1 MCTLRATSLRERSR
15 KLWVQ
20 GEWLVA
26 TGWHWDEAYAWH
38 QTGAG
43 AAFLPAEGWIQ
54 PGIDN
59 VESPASKTRFRD
71 LAARSGLLERL
82 QAIPGR
88 DATRDELLR
97 LHTPEHLDHLK
108 AVSDAGGGE
117 AGEATP
123 IGPGSY
129 EIAVRAA
136 GGALATVEA
145 VVRGDVQNAYA
156 LVRPPGHHAEADRAR
171 GYCLLGNTALA
182 ALHARESLGME
193 RVAIVDWDV
202 HHGNGTEDAFYADPS
217 VLTISLH
224 ADEIYPPGRG
234 HVEDAGAGA
243 GEGANVN
250 VPLPDGSGHGA
261 YLAAMERV
269 VVPALRRFEPDLLIV
284 ASGLDASAFDPLGRQ
299 LLHSDSYRRMTE
311 LLLDVAAESCD
322 GRFLL
327 IHEGGYSEAYV
338 PFCGVAVLET
348 LVGEQ
353 RVEDPFLESLVAR
366 PGQALQPHQDA
377 AVQRA
382 AALVDRVPART

>member
-1 MCTLRATSLRERSR
+1 MS
-15 KLWVQ
+15 
-20 GEWLVA
+20 VA

-43 AAFLPAEGWIQ
+43 AAYLPAEGWIQ

-71 LAARSGLLERL
+71 LAARSGLLELLRP
-82 QAIPGR
+82 IPGR
-88 DATRDELLR
+88 DATEEEILR
-97 LHTPEHLDHLK
+97 LHTPEYLRHLQ

-129 EIAVRAA
+129 EIAIRAA
-136 GGALATVEA
+136 GGALASVEA
-145 VVRGDVQNAYA
+145 VVGGDVDNAYA
-156 LVRPPGHHAEADRAR
+156 LVRPPGHHAEAAQAR

-182 ALHARESLGME
+182 ALHARHALGLE

-202 HHGNGTEDAFYADPS
+202 HHGNGTEDAFLGDAT

-224 ADEIYPPGRG
+224 EDELYPPGRG
-234 HVEDAGAGA
+234 QVEHNGT
-243 GEGANVN
+243 GEGTGANLN

-261 YLAAMERV
+261 YIAAMDRV
-269 VVPALRRFEPDLLIV
+269 VLPALRRFAPELIIV
-284 ASGLDASAFDPLGRQ
+284 ASGLDAGAFDPLGRQ
-299 LLHSDSYRRMTE
+299 LLHSDSYREMTAS
-311 LLLDVAAESCD
+311 LLEAGD
-322 GRFLL
+322 GRLLL

-348 LVGEQ
+348 LVGEC
-353 RVEDPFLESLVAR
+353 RVEDPFLEGLVAR

-377 AVQRA
+377 AIRRA
-382 AALVDRVPART
+382 EALVEGVPARG

>member
-1 MCTLRATSLRERSR
+1 
-15 KLWVQ
+15 
-20 GEWLVA
+20 VA

-71 LAARSGLLERL
+71 LAARSGLLAEL
-82 QAIPGR
+82 EPIAGR
-88 DATRDELLR
+88 DATEAELLR
-97 LHTPEHLDHLK
+97 LHTPEHLAHLQ

-129 EIAVRAA
+129 AIAVRAA
-136 GGALATVEA
+136 GGALASVEA
-145 VVRGDVQNAYA
+145 VVEGRVRNAYA
-156 LVRPPGHHAEADRAR
+156 LVRPPGHHAESAQAR

-182 ALHARESLGME
+182 ALHARAALGIE

-224 ADEIYPPGRG
+224 ADELYPPGRG
-234 HVEDAGAGA
+234 HVGHNGDGDGAGA
-243 GEGANVN
+243 NLN

-269 VVPALRRFEPDLLIV
+269 VLPALRRFDPDLVLV

-311 LLLDVAAESCD
+311 QLLDVAAECCD
-322 GRFLL
+322 GRLLL

-348 LVGEQ
+348 LAGAR

-366 PGQALQPHQDA
+366 PGQTLTPHQDE
-377 AVQRA
+377 AVRRA
-382 AALVDRVPART
+382 EALVERVPGRG

>member
-1 MCTLRATSLRERSR
+1 
-15 KLWVQ
+15 
-20 GEWLVA
+20 VA
-26 TGWHWDEAYAWH
+26 TGWHWDEGYAWH

-43 AAFLPAEGWIQ
+43 AAFLPADGWIQ

-82 QAIPGR
+82 RPIPGR
-88 DATRDELLR
+88 NATEEELLR
-97 LHTPEHLDHLK
+97 LHTPEHLRHLQ
-108 AVSDAGGGE
+108 AVSAAGGGE

-136 GGALATVEA
+136 GGALASVEA
-145 VVRGDVQNAYA
+145 VVAGDVANAYA
-156 LVRPPGHHAEADRAR
+156 LVRPPGHHAEAAQAR

-182 ALHARESLGME
+182 ALHARAALGVE

-224 ADEIYPPGRG
+224 ADELYPPGRG
-234 HVEDAGAGA
+234 HVEHNGDGAGAGA
-243 GEGANVN
+243 NLN
-250 VPLPDGSGHGA
+250 VPLPDGSGHAA

-269 VVPALRRFEPDLLIV
+269 VLPALRRFRPELLLV

-299 LLHSDSYRRMTE
+299 LLHSDTYRRMTE
-311 LLLDVAAESCD
+311 QLLEVAAECCA
-322 GRFLL
+322 GRLLL

-348 LVGEQ
+348 LVGER

-377 AVQRA
+377 AVRRA
-382 AALVDRVPART
+382 EALVERVPARA

>member
-1 MCTLRATSLRERSR
+1 
-15 KLWVQ
+15 
-20 GEWLVA
+20 VA
-26 TGWHWDEAYAWH
+26 TGWHWDEGYAWH

-43 AAFLPAEGWIQ
+43 AAFLPADGWIQ

-82 QAIPGR
+82 RPIPGR
-88 DATRDELLR
+88 DATEEELLR
-97 LHTPEHLDHLK
+97 LHTPEHLRHLQT
-108 AVSDAGGGE
+108 VSAAGGGE

-136 GGALATVEA
+136 GGALASVEA
-145 VVRGDVQNAYA
+145 VVAGDVANAYA
-156 LVRPPGHHAEADRAR
+156 LVRPPGHHAEAAQAR

-182 ALHARESLGME
+182 ALHARAALGVE

-224 ADEIYPPGRG
+224 ADELYPPGRG
-234 HVEDAGAGA
+234 HVEHNGDGAGAGA
-243 GEGANVN
+243 NLN
-250 VPLPDGSGHGA
+250 VPLPDGSGHAA

-269 VVPALRRFEPDLLIV
+269 VLPALRRFRPELLLV

-299 LLHSDSYRRMTE
+299 LLHSDTYRRMTE
-311 LLLDVAAESCD
+311 QLLEVAAECCA
-322 GRFLL
+322 GRLLL

-348 LVGEQ
+348 LVGER

-366 PGQALQPHQDA
+366 PGQALQTHQDA
-377 AVQRA
+377 AVRRA
-382 AALVDRVPART
+382 EALVERVPARA